1 MATDDHLLVHRGD
14 GICRITLNRPER
26 RNALSVPMLQD
37 LEAVLW
43 DADRDRSIHCISI
56 AGAGTGFCSGYD
68 LSERTVGGAY
78 DDPDRDYRDGKTID
92 DDVWFLGRSQRL
104 RMAIFDLHKPV
115 VAQIHG
121 FCLAGGTDLALL
133 CDMLIAA
140 DDARIG
146 FPPVK
151 NFGSP
156 ANNMWLYHCG
166 PQWAKRLTLTG
177 DLITGADAARIG
189 LVMKAVPA
197 HLLDAEVDGLLR
209 RLATIDAD
217 LLSANKRMINLGM
230 ELMGARTLQRIAV
243 EADARGHRAPAA
255 REFTRTMRDHGVRH
269 AIKARDAAF
278 PDSEARVDR
287 PEIRDAEGR
296 FIDDSD

>member
-1 MATDDHLLVHRGD
+1 MSTTDHLLVHRGD
-14 GICRITLNRPER
+14 GICRITLNRPDR
-26 RNALSVPMLQD
+26 RNALTVPMLQD

-56 AGAGTGFCSGYD
+56 VGAGSGFCSGYD
-68 LSERTVGGAY
+68 LSEGTGGA
-78 DDPDRDYRDGKTID
+78 DDAADRDYRDGRTID
-92 DDVWFLGRSQRL
+92 DDAWYLSRSQQL
-104 RMAIFDLHKPV
+104 RMSIFDLHKPV

-151 NFGSP
+151 NLGSP

-177 DLITGADAARIG
+177 DIISGADAAKIG

-197 HLLDAEVDGLLR
+197 HLLQAEVDGLLHR
-209 RLATIDAD
+209 MTGIDAD
-217 LLSANKRMINLGM
+217 LLSTNKRMINLGM

-243 EADARGHRAPAA
+243 EADARGHRAAAA
-255 REFTRTMRDHGVRH
+255 REFTKSMRINGVRH

-278 PDSEARVDR
+278 PDSEVRVDR
-287 PEIRDAEGR
+287 PEIRDVDGR
-296 FIDDSD
+296 FIDEPDH